1 MLYSSWPLYW
11 YSSLLIFVTKTQ
23 ESEIT
28 VEIYHVSMYLE
39 SNLVQG
45 PDVRGTHLDYQEVRI
60 SQNLA
65 FLSLT
70 FLDVHSSNSVHIE
83 EPPPS
88 YDDFAKYKTVQQ
100 HNLPPTYEEAISH
113 TAVVTV

>member
-1 MLYSSWPLYW
+1 
-11 YSSLLIFVTKTQ
+11 
-23 ESEIT
+23 
-28 VEIYHVSMYLE
+28 MYPG

-45 PDVRGTHLDYQEVRI
+45 PDMAEAHHGYQEVRI
-60 SQNLA
+60 SQNLT